1 MMTVC
6 HGGPFTRWWCS
17 VRNRRSRLPLAF
29 APHSPGRRSSCGS
42 DADRCLFVGST
53 RRSVRFASA
62 IVHGGSGASCLRSP
76 SLGAFSEA
84 TTLALPS
91 SAQAGNRVDDRTRA
105 RTRTES
111 ERARCRAVSSSVS
124 ATSTASVVRSGAG
137 RSAIST
143 SVRSDG
149 RRGEIPIRPWAPRAE
164 CLCHWGENRST
175 CLSRAP
181 RDPSPIAAELT
192 ETFTFSLTGTHIQT
206 GEEVGIK
213 LVRRR
218 DARPAAALLRK
229 ETLSLALCSSPF
241 FALASFASSS
251 PRERFLTPRISPF
264 LSRSRLRRNR

>member
-1 MMTVC
+1 MA
-6 HGGPFTRWWCS
+6 
-17 VRNRRSRLPLAF
+17 L
-29 APHSPGRRSSCGS
+29 
-42 DADRCLFVGST
+42 
-53 RRSVRFASA
+53 
-62 IVHGGSGASCLRSP
+62 
-76 SLGAFSEA
+76 FSEA

-164 CLCHWGENRST
+164 CRCHWGENRST